1 MKEAYYILGDEVAE
15 FPMGLRGFPLP
26 HFVLQK
32 PTLKTRRT
40 DSSLRNGRGGYYRD

>member
-1 MKEAYYILGDEVAE
+1 VKKDYYIVAGEVAE
-15 FPMGLRGFPLP
+15 IPKELRGFPLP

-40 DSSLRNGRGGYYRD
+40 DSLLRNGRGGYSWD